1 MNNNSSYR
9 SIFMDNIILIA
20 LCFFVILYVVY
31 NYNEIRMNKFT
42 NNNVNKCLLI
52 TSILILLLYLICTWD
67 DEENIGIEENI
78 KIPKYKLTNELNTK
92 YKLVNDNNVGK
103 KYKLSNDSLNSKL
116 SNQNIFISH
125 KNKNKYGLAF

>member
-20 LCFFVILYVVY
+20 LCFFVILYVLY
-31 NYNEIRMNKFT
+31 NYNEIRMNKLT
-42 NNNVNKCLLI
+42 NNNVNKCMLI

-67 DEENIGIEENI
+67 DEENIGIEDSI
-78 KIPKYKLTNELNTK
+78 KIPKYKLTNELNNK
-92 YKLVNDNNVGK
+92 YKLVNDNNINK

>member
-1 MNNNSSYR
+1 MNNNSNYR
-9 SIFMDNIILIA
+9 SIFMDNIILIT

-31 NYNEIRMNKFT
+31 NYNEIRMNRFT

-67 DEENIGIEENI
+67 DEENIVIEDSI
-78 KIPKYKLTNELNTK
+78 KIPKYKLSNEINNK
-92 YKLVNDNNVGK
+92 YKLVNDNNVNK

>member
-1 MNNNSSYR
+1 
-9 SIFMDNIILIA
+9 
-20 LCFFVILYVVY
+20 
-31 NYNEIRMNKFT
+31 MNKLT
-42 NNNVNKCLLI
+42 NNNVNKCMLI

-67 DEENIGIEENI
+67 DEENIGIEDSI
-78 KIPKYKLTNELNTK
+78 KIPKYKLTNELNNK
-92 YKLVNDNNVGK
+92 YKLVNDNNINK

>member
-1 MNNNSSYR
+1 MNNNSNYR
-9 SIFMDNIILIA
+9 SIFMDNIILIT

-31 NYNEIRMNKFT
+31 NYNEIRMNRFT

-67 DEENIGIEENI
+67 DEENVVIEDSI
-78 KIPKYKLTNELNTK
+78 KIPKYKLSNEINNK
-92 YKLVNDNNVGK
+92 YKLVNDNNVNK

>member
-1 MNNNSSYR
+1 MDNNSSYR
-9 SIFMDNIILIA
+9 SIFMNNIILIA
-20 LCFFVILYVVY
+20 LCFFVILYIIY
-31 NYNEIRMNKFT
+31 NYNEIKMNRFT

-67 DEENIGIEENI
+67 DNDDIMEESV
-78 KIPKYKLTNELNTK
+78 KIPNYKLPNGLNKKYKIVNELIE
-92 YKLVNDNNVGK
+92 GK
-103 KYKLSNDSLNSKL
+103 KYKLSNDSNNSRL

>member
-20 LCFFVILYVVY
+20 LCFFVILYVLY
-31 NYNEIRMNKFT
+31 NYNEIRMNKLT
-42 NNNVNKCLLI
+42 NNNVNKCILI

-67 DEENIGIEENI
+67 DEENIGIEDSI
-78 KIPKYKLTNELNTK
+78 KIPKYKLTNELNNK
-92 YKLVNDNNVGK
+92 YKLVNDNNINK